1 VATPHEA
8 KPGFYP
14 WYVAGLLG
22 IAYAVA
28 FVDRQV
34 LNLLVEPI
42 KHGLGFSDVQVSLLQ
57 GGAFVVAYVAMGA
70 VFGRLAD
77 QTNRRNL
84 LIGGVVAWSLCTML
98 CGFCNSFFTLFAA
111 RAGIGAAEACLLPAG
126 WSLLSDYF
134 SRERLPRAMSIFL
147 TGPFIGGGLALIS
160 GGLILQRMT
169 TELPSAIWSGF
180 APWQRTFMVVGSPG
194 LLVALL
200 LLSVREPARVVPVR
214 ARDASFRLREVG
226 AFLWNE
232 RAFYG
237 RFFGG
242 MALLIVGLYALPAW
256 TPSLLIR
263 VYGGTPGRVGVE
275 YGTATLI
282 ASSLGVLL
290 GPWISNRLSA
300 WYPNDSPLRTAVCA
314 GLFAA
319 AACLLLPFAPNY
331 WTVLFESVMGSFFL
345 NFAIPVAAAALQA
358 STPNRMRG
366 LMTSAYA
373 FVLAMVGLGFAPTL
387 IALLTEHVL
396 QNSKRIG
403 DSLGWVCGLA
413 ALSSIPLLLR
423 AATYYVSRIAVE
435 RAFELPINTS
445 IAMRTDT
452 NV

>member
-1 VATPHEA
+1 MNRPQDA
-8 KPGFYP
+8 KPTFYP

-22 IAYAVA
+22 VAYAVA

-42 KHGLGFSDVQVSLLQ
+42 KHGLGFSDVQISLLQ

-84 LIGGVVAWSLCTML
+84 LIGGVVAWSVCTML
-98 CGFCNSFFTLFAA
+98 CGFCNSFSTLFAA

-160 GGLILQRMT
+160 GGLILHRMT
-169 TELPSAIWSGF
+169 TVLPSAIWSGF
-180 APWQRTFMVVGSPG
+180 APWQRTFMVVGAPG

-200 LLSVREPARVVPVR
+200 LLSVREPARVVPVH
-214 ARDASFRLREVG
+214 APDASFRLREVG
-226 AFLWNE
+226 TFLWNE

-256 TPSLLIR
+256 TPALLIR

-290 GPWISNRLSA
+290 GPWLSKRLSA
-300 WYPNDSPLRTAVCA
+300 RYPDDSPLRTAVCA

-319 AACLLLPFAPNY
+319 PACLLLPFAPNY
-331 WTVLFESVMGSFFL
+331 WTALVESVMGSFLL

-358 STPNRMRG
+358 STPNRMRPG
-366 LMTSAYA
+366 ASATRWDGSVASPRFLPYPRCYARQSTMFRGSQLNVRLASSYPISTST
-373 FVLAMVGLGFAPTL
+373 VS
-387 IALLTEHVL
+387 
-396 QNSKRIG
+396 NRS
-403 DSLGWVCGLA
+403 
-413 ALSSIPLLLR
+413 
-423 AATYYVSRIAVE
+423 AAT
-435 RAFELPINTS
+435 
-445 IAMRTDT
+445 
-452 NV
+452 